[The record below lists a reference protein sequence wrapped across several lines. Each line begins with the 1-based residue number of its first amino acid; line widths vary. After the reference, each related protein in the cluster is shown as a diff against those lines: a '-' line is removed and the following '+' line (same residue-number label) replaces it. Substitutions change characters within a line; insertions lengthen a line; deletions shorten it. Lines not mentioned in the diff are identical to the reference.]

1 MQESFT
7 MPNKVI
13 LQEVAEK
20 VRRLEAKQLRS
31 NLFEDCR
38 ALIDELDGDISGYAL
53 VAWSAQGELRSVYHT
68 GRGPIRPAI
77 VPVLVQ
83 DALSR
88 HVSKDMTAAA
98 VIGESE

>member
-1 MQESFT
+1 

-20 VRRLEAKQLRS
+20 ARRSEAKRLRS

-38 ALIDELDGDISGYAL
+38 ALVDDLEGDVSGYAL
-53 VAWSAQGELRSVYHT
+53 VAWTPQGELRSVYHT
-68 GRGPIRPAI
+68 GRGPIRPAVI
-77 VPVLVQ
+77 PVLVQ

-88 HVSKDMTAAA
+88 HVAKDMATPARISDGD
-98 VIGESE
+98 V